1 VIAEEPEM
9 KSVIKDKPLKEI
21 EDIIKEAGMS
31 LQAGGGGGGEVDLR
45 VYSG

>member
-1 VIAEEPEM
+1 M
-9 KSVIKDKPLKEI
+9 KSVIKDKPLKEV

-31 LQAGGGGGGEVDLR
+31 LQAGGGEVDLR

>member
-1 VIAEEPEM
+1 M
-9 KSVIKDKPLKEI
+9 KSVIKDKPLKGL

-31 LQAGGGGGGEVDLR
+31 LQAGAGGEFDLR

>member
-21 EDIIKEAGMS
+21 IKEAGMS
-31 LQAGGGGGGEVDLR
+31 LQAGGGEVDLR

>member
-1 VIAEEPEM
+1 M
-9 KSVIKDKPLKEI
+9 KSVIKDKPLKEV

-31 LQAGGGGGGEVDLR
+31 LQAGGGGGEVDLR